1 MIVNSSD
8 STKFKMMNVIGA
20 NDTAKT
26 LTFMYGGA
34 WSGIY
39 NLSLRHNQYGLIN
52 TKGLQ
57 VTVGSNITLISPN
70 VGSIYGGTLL
80 TITGTN
86 YGNVKTDNP
95 VQISYNGGVGSTNCY
110 VQSTNSTTITCLVD
124 NTISNTDG

>member
-1 MIVNSSD
+1 MIVKSSD
-8 STKFKMMNVIGA
+8 STIFNMMNVIAA

-57 VTVGSNITLISPN
+57 ITVGSNITSITPKVS
-70 VGSIYGGTLL
+70 SIYGGSLI

-86 YGNVKTDNP
+86 YG
-95 VQISYNGGVGSTNCY
+95 S
-110 VQSTNSTTITCLVD
+110 
-124 NTISNTDG
+124 

>member
-8 STKFKMMNVIGA
+8 STKYNLMNVIAA
-20 NDTAKT
+20 NDTTKT

-57 VTVGSNITLISPN
+57 IIVGSNITSISPSS
-70 VGSIYGGTLL
+70 GSIYGGTLL
-80 TITGTN
+80 TITGNN
-86 YGNVKTDNP
+86 YGT
-95 VQISYNGGVGSTNCY
+95 
-110 VQSTNSTTITCLVD
+110 
-124 NTISNTDG
+124 

>member
-1 MIVNSSD
+1 VLQLQNNFLYTLKKSDFSAMIVNSSD
-8 STKFKMMNVIGA
+8 STIFNMMNVIAA

-57 VTVGSNITLISPN
+57 ITVGSNITSITPK
-70 VGSIYGGTLL
+70 VGSIYGGSLI

-86 YGNVKTDNP
+86 YG
-95 VQISYNGGVGSTNCY
+95 S
-110 VQSTNSTTITCLVD
+110 
-124 NTISNTDG
+124 

>member
-1 MIVNSSD
+1 
-8 STKFKMMNVIGA
+8 MNVIGA

-57 VTVGSNITLISPN
+57 VTVGSNITSISPN

>member
-1 MIVNSSD
+1 MNNYTTLGSQLIPNSLSPVLKQKIVLQLQNNFLYTLKKSDFSAMIVNSSD
-8 STKFKMMNVIGA
+8 STIFNMMNVIAA

-57 VTVGSNITLISPN
+57 ITVGSNITSITPK
-70 VGSIYGGTLL
+70 VGSIYGGSLI

-86 YGNVKTDNP
+86 YG
-95 VQISYNGGVGSTNCY
+95 S
-110 VQSTNSTTITCLVD
+110 
-124 NTISNTDG
+124 